1 MFLFDFVVCFKFDTK
16 LQFLYNF
23 HLLYIFEAE
32 KKNSFIHNL
41 CQLNYSLSKMTVR
54 KFAISLLWMLLIYIN
69 ASVDSSPQ
77 YNSAK
82 KPLHQPLQPIN
93 DVDRI
98 SAKTVNETVLHFLE
112 DYKRLRAKKSEEAMR
127 TIATAGLVSGAL
139 KVEELIRDNLGHL
152 TDDLIDNFN
161 VSTPKENMDKL
172 LALEEVMERDKSSI
186 DVLMSALEFARN
198 SKSYE
203 SFNED
208 MKRILKEVNSFF
220 TVHSMQCNGNN

>member
-1 MFLFDFVVCFKFDTK
+1 
-16 LQFLYNF
+16 
-23 HLLYIFEAE
+23 
-32 KKNSFIHNL
+32 
-41 CQLNYSLSKMTVR
+41 MTVN
-54 KFAISLLWMLLIYIN
+54 KFSTLLLWMLLIFIDT
-69 ASVDSSPQ
+69 SVHSSPQ
-77 YNSAK
+77 YNLAK
-82 KPLHQPLQPIN
+82 KSHQQLQPIN

-98 SAKTVNETVLHFLE
+98 SVKTVNETVLHFLE

-152 TDDLIDNFN
+152 TDDLISNFN

-172 LALEEVMERDKSSI
+172 LALEGVMERDRSSI

-198 SKSYE
+198 AKSYE

-208 MKRILKEVNSFF
+208 MKRILKEVNLFF
-220 TVHSMQCNGNN
+220 RFEYAIAII

>member
-1 MFLFDFVVCFKFDTK
+1 
-16 LQFLYNF
+16 
-23 HLLYIFEAE
+23 
-32 KKNSFIHNL
+32 
-41 CQLNYSLSKMTVR
+41 MTVN
-54 KFAISLLWMLLIYIN
+54 KFSTLLLWMLLIFIDT
-69 ASVDSSPQ
+69 SVHSSPQ
-77 YNSAK
+77 YNLAK
-82 KPLHQPLQPIN
+82 KPHQQLQPIN

-98 SAKTVNETVLHFLE
+98 SVKTVNETVLHFLE

-152 TDDLIDNFN
+152 TDDLIGNFN

-172 LALEEVMERDKSSI
+172 LALEGVMERDKSSI

-198 SKSYE
+198 AKSYD

-208 MKRILKEVNSFF
+208 MKRILKEVNLFF
-220 TVHSMQCNGNN
+220 RFEYAMEIIKLPKSARAIVYAFER